1 MLTLGFTSFIHSYI
15 HLLLL
20 HQFSNMYQCAAPSAP
35 AYAQA
40 GEEKGAVIKTFDPPQ
55 RISAR
60 EFFASDGHRWLNYRA
75 RARYSSRAAA
85 CTKRP
90 FF

>member
-1 MLTLGFTSFIHSYI
+1 
-15 HLLLL
+15 
-20 HQFSNMYQCAAPSAP
+20 MYQCAMPSAP

-60 EFFASDGHRWLNYRA
+60 EFFASDGHRWLRITEQGQGTPRA
-75 RARYSSRAAA
+75 LPPVPSGLFLTVHCRGA
-85 CTKRP
+85 
-90 FF
+90 